1 MKQFFAPDGPF
12 MRFFST
18 LFDIVLLNLITI
30 ALCIPVITA
39 GAAFTALNYSILKIV
54 RKEEGYLVK
63 DYFKSFKSNFKQ
75 ATLLWIPMLIIFI
88 AAMMEMYLLR
98 FHPDSLSKS
107 SAIIFGVIF
116 ILIYFIC
123 TWIYP
128 LLSHFYY
135 DSIFEVLKNSVL
147 LMLSQFPRTLA
158 IAILFAMPIILFFYK
173 PGFML
178 AFDLILG
185 LSFPAFL
192 SAHLYDSV
200 FKTMEPEEE
209 ASGDEVEEELK
220 VIDKLDAALK
230 EQKKENG
237 SEATELKNKTED
249 NEN

>member
-39 GAAFTALNYSILKIV
+39 GAAFTALSYSILKIV

-63 DYFKSFKSNFKQ
+63 DYFKSFKNNFKQ
-75 ATLLWIPMLIIFI
+75 ATLLWIPMMIIFI
-88 AAMMEMYLLR
+88 AAMLEMYLLR
-98 FHPDSLSKS
+98 FHPEGISKS
-107 SAIIFGVIF
+107 AAIIFGIIF
-116 ILIYFIC
+116 ILIYLMC
-123 TWIYP
+123 TWVYP

-135 DSIFEVLKNSVL
+135 DSIFEVLKNSFL

-158 IAILFAMPIILFFYK
+158 MAILFAMPVVLFFYK

-192 SAHLYDSV
+192 SAHLFDTV
-200 FKTMEPEEE
+200 FAAMEPDDET
-209 ASGDEVEEELK
+209 SGDEVEEEQK
-220 VIDKLDAALK
+220 VIDKLDQ
-230 EQKKENG
+230 EIKKSN
-237 SEATELKNKTED
+237 N
-249 NEN
+249 